1 MYPVHCIY
9 LALNTVYINP
19 TRLTVKMSVY
29 ALFLQIIHDRI
40 RMHMSRSRLMWNS
53 VPGGLYALPE
63 FSSDPTLFP
72 FYYSPLG
79 EFVWICVCCSAQCSK
94 TLLQWKL
101 HHNSDRC
108 FLLKQ
113 CVWHNIVL
121 SRQHTRPAHSSV
133 SPVRVCVF
141 ACACTVGA

>member
-1 MYPVHCIY
+1 MYPGHCIY
-9 LALNTVYINP
+9 LAFNTVYINH

-79 EFVWICVCCSAQCSK
+79 EFVCTVYVCVVQLNAVKLCCSENDIITQI
-94 TLLQWKL
+94 
-101 HHNSDRC
+101 DV
-108 FLLKQ
+108 F
-113 CVWHNIVL
+113 
-121 SRQHTRPAHSSV
+121 SS
-133 SPVRVCVF
+133 SNVCDI
-141 ACACTVGA
+141 T